1 MIGMDKYALLE
12 LLRQGRYVSGAELGR
27 RLGVTRAAVSKA
39 IAGLKREGYAID
51 SVPNRGHLLQA
62 EPELLDRAAICAVLG
77 DHPWASQL
85 QVFSTVDSTNTRLK
99 ALAAAG
105 APHGTVLAADEQTGG
120 RGRLGRSFD
129 SAPGCGVYLSVLLRP
144 LCRPEALMSLT
155 AQAAVA
161 ARRAIRAVC
170 GVDAE
175 IKWVNDLVLGGKK
188 ICGILTELS
197 LEAESAL
204 VSYAVV
210 GVGVNCNR
218 PAEAFP
224 PDLRQTAGSILSQTG
239 LRVNRNRLAAELIR
253 TLHALPMPDWQA
265 EYRAACVN
273 LGRQVQILAP
283 GQPPRQGLALDVDA
297 DAALLVRTEAGVE
310 RIQSGEVSVR
320 GLYGYVP

>member
-1 MIGMDKYALLE
+1 MNKKTLLE
-12 LLRQGRYVSGAELGR
+12 LLRQGRYVSGAELGQ

-39 IAGLKREGYAID
+39 IAGLKREGYVID
-51 SVPNRGHLLQA
+51 SVPNRGHLLRA
-62 EPELLDRAAICAVLG
+62 EPDLLDRTAICAALG

-85 QVFSTVDSTNTRLK
+85 QVLPTVDSTNTRLK
-99 ALAAAG
+99 TLAAAG
-105 APHGTVLAADEQTGG
+105 APHGTVLVADEQTGG

-129 SAPGCGVYLSVLLRP
+129 SASGCGVYLSVLLRP
-144 LCRPEALMSLT
+144 LCRPEMLMSLT

-170 GVDAE
+170 GADAE
-175 IKWVNDLVLGGKK
+175 IRWVNDLVLGGKK

-239 LRVNRNRLAAELIR
+239 LRVNRNELAAELIR
-253 TLHALPMPDWQA
+253 ALYALPTLDWQA

-283 GQPPRQGLALDVDA
+283 GQPPRQALALDVDA

-320 GLYGYVP
+320 GLYGYMP